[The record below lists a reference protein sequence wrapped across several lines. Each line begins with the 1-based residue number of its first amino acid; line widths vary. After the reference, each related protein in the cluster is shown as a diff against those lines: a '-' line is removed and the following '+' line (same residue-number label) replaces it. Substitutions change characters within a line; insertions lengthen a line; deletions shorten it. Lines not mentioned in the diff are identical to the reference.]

1 MGYYWLDFV
10 HSHVVLSLR
19 IVHSLMAEQHI
30 KTYLLDNSRRVTVKQ
45 VAEKVGIS
53 ESAARN
59 RLIKSKNPDRI
70 YAPAASNGG
79 CLKKKHQY
87 KQVNRRPIEDPMFVL
102 ALKAI
107 GGKPS

>member
-1 MGYYWLDFV
+1 
-10 HSHVVLSLR
+10 
-19 IVHSLMAEQHI
+19 MAEQHI

-59 RLIKSKNPDRI
+59 RLIKSRNPDKI
-70 YAPAASNGG
+70 YAPASSNGG
-79 CLKKKHQY
+79 CPKKKVQY
-87 KQVNRRPIEDPMFVL
+87 KQVNKRPIEDPMFVL

-107 GGKPS
+107 GGKSS

>member
-1 MGYYWLDFV
+1 
-10 HSHVVLSLR
+10 
-19 IVHSLMAEQHI
+19 MAKQHI

-45 VAEKVGIS
+45 VAERVGIS

-70 YAPAASNGG
+70 YAPATSNGG
-79 CLKKKHQY
+79 CHKKKHEY
-87 KQVNRRPIEDPMFVL
+87 KQVNPRPIEDPMFVL
-102 ALKAI
+102 ALKVI

>member
-1 MGYYWLDFV
+1 
-10 HSHVVLSLR
+10 
-19 IVHSLMAEQHI
+19 MAEQHI

-70 YAPAASNGG
+70 FAPAASNGG

-87 KQVNRRPIEDPMFVL
+87 KQVNPRPIEDPMYRL
-102 ALKAI
+102 ALKSI
-107 GGKPS
+107 GGIPK

>member
-1 MGYYWLDFV
+1 
-10 HSHVVLSLR
+10 
-19 IVHSLMAEQHI
+19 MAEQHI

-59 RLIKSKNPDRI
+59 RLIKHKNPDRVF
-70 YAPAASNGG
+70 APATSNGG
-79 CLKKKHQY
+79 CPKKKVQY
-87 KQVNRRPIEDPMFVL
+87 KRVNKRPIDDPMFVL

-107 GGKPS
+107 GGKSDA